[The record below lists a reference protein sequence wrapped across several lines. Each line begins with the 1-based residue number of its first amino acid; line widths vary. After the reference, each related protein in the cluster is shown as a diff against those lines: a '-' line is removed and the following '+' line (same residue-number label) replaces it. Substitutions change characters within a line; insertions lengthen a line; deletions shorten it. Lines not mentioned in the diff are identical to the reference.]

1 MKKEIVTERLR
12 LAPLREEDRDALL
25 AILTDKEVGRTYMVP
40 PLKTPEERDAVF
52 AHLYQ
57 LSRAEDPFFYG
68 IYREERL
75 IGLIHEVERQGSS
88 IELGYVI
95 APAEKNRGYA
105 SEALRA
111 AIKILFSESWE
122 SIRAAA
128 FAENPASMRVMEKCG
143 MTRRGHTETII
154 YREQAHTCIE
164 YAISSTQD
172 LTD

>member
-1 MKKEIVTERLR
+1 MRDIVTKRLR
-12 LAPLREEDRDALL
+12 LAPLGEEDRDALL
-25 AILTDKEVGRTYMVP
+25 AILSNEEVGKTYMVP
-40 PLKTPEERDAVF
+40 PLKTRDKREAVF

-57 LSRAEDPFFYG
+57 LSHAEDRFFYG
-68 IYREERL
+68 VYREERL
-75 IGLIHEVERQGSS
+75 IGLIHEVERQGRS

-95 APAEKNRGYA
+95 APAEKNCGYA

-111 AIKILFSESWE
+111 AIEALLVEGWE
-122 SIRAAA
+122 SVRAAA

-143 MTRRGHTETII
+143 MTRSGHTETII

-164 YAISSTQD
+164 YAISSAQD